1 MGFLLAHSAW
11 QIDQFPTCWPINGLF
26 VHWSGAEGCCRSLN
40 ALLVYILESQ
50 LFGKLGMLDG
60 GGGGGGGGG
69 DGGLGL
75 GWGVRALMVFV
86 LFIYHVK

>member
-1 MGFLLAHSAW
+1 M
-11 QIDQFPTCWPINGLF
+11 
-26 VHWSGAEGCCRSLN
+26 
-40 ALLVYILESQ
+40 LVYILEPQ

-69 DGGLGL
+69 DGGLGW

-86 LFIYHVK
+86 LFIYYVK